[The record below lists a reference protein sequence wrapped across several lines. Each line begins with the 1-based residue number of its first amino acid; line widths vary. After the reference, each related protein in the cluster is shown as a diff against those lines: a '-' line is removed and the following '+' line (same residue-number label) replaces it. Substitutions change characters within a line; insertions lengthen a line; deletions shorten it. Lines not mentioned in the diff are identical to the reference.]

1 MSDLKELAVHLVELA
16 RSEGAKDVVAQAVQ
30 SDTQQVRFSNS
41 QIDAVNGWSERHVI
55 LFVAVGK
62 HVIASDLRSPD
73 NYDELAKRLVVQAKK
88 APENEGYGGIASG
101 RFKYKA
107 ARIDRAI
114 LGLKDP
120 SKLAHEAI
128 SAAESEGANNV
139 GGTLFV
145 RHQRSGIASSA
156 GALATDE
163 SASVDLSV
171 RAFSQPEASG
181 HALSCS
187 PRLSRLR
194 PKETGAKAGRLA
206 AMAKNP
212 AQGDQGKSDF
222 ILEPLFIGGLINS
235 TSNMMSAFQVDIGM
249 SMYAK
254 KIGKRVASEEVTILD
269 DPVSD
274 SMSRRAFDHEG
285 VPCRRN
291 TVVKD
296 GILKNYL
303 HNTSTA
309 KRFKTKTT
317 ANAGPLIPTTFTT
330 AGQPVP
336 FHPVVVP
343 GDWKVEDMIADTKRG
358 LYANNTWYT
367 RYQNYSTG
375 EFSTIPRDAILRI
388 ENGEIVGA
396 VKNIRVSDNM
406 MNLWKSADAI
416 SKSSEEI
423 FWWDEAAPPSTLPT
437 ARFRGLNVTRSS

>member
-1 MSDLKELAVHLVELA
+1 MSELKELAVHLVELA
-16 RSEGAKDVVAQAVQ
+16 RSEGAKDVVAQALQ
-30 SDTQQVRFSNS
+30 ADTQQVRFSNS
-41 QIDAVNGWSERHVI
+41 QIDAVNGWSERHAI
-55 LFVAVGK
+55 LFVAIGK
-62 HVIASDLRSPD
+62 HVISSDLRSPD
-73 NYDELAKRLVVQAKK
+73 SYDEAAKKLVVQAKK

-114 LGLKDP
+114 VALKDP

-145 RHQRSGIASSA
+145 RHQRCGIASSA

-187 PRLSRLR
+187 PRLSGLR
-194 PKETGAKAGRLA
+194 PRETGAKAGRLA

-212 AQGDQGKSDF
+212 AQGGQGRSDF

-254 KIGKRVASEEVTILD
+254 KIGKRVASEEVTIVD

-274 SMSRRAFDHEG
+274 STSRRAFDHEG

-291 TVVKD
+291 IVVKD
-296 GILKNYL
+296 GILKTYL

-317 ANAGPLIPTTFTT
+317 ANAGPLIPTAFTT

-336 FHPVVVP
+336 FHPVIVP
-343 GDWKVEDMIADTKRG
+343 GDWKVEEMIADTKRG

-423 FWWDEAAPPSTLPT
+423 FWWDEAAPPSMLPT

>member
-1 MSDLKELAVHLVELA
+1 M
-16 RSEGAKDVVAQAVQ
+16 AKKL
-30 SDTQQVRFSNS
+30 
-41 QIDAVNGWSERHVI
+41 G
-55 LFVAVGK
+55 
-62 HVIASDLRSPD
+62 
-73 NYDELAKRLVVQAKK
+73 VQAKK

-128 SAAESEGANNV
+128 CAAESEGANNV

-194 PKETGAKAGRLA
+194 PRETGAKAGRLA

-254 KIGKRVASEEVTILD
+254 KIGKRVASDVVTFVD

-274 SMSRRAFDHEG
+274 STSRRAFDHEG
-285 VPCRRN
+285 APCRRN
-291 TVVKD
+291 VVVKD
-296 GILKNYL
+296 GILKTYL

-317 ANAGPLIPTTFTT
+317 ANAGPLIPTAFTT

-343 GDWKVEDMIADTKRG
+343 GDWKVEEMIADTKRG

-423 FWWDEAAPPSTLPT
+423 FWWDEAAPPSTLPI

>member
-1 MSDLKELAVHLVELA
+1 MSELKELAVHLVDLA
-16 RSEGAKDVVAQAVQ
+16 RSEGAKDVVAEAVQ
-30 SDTQQVRFSNS
+30 ADTQQVRFSNS
-41 QIDAVNGWSERHVI
+41 QIDAVNGWSERHAI
-55 LFVAVGK
+55 LFVAIGK
-62 HVIASDLRSPD
+62 HVISSDLRSPE
-73 NYDELAKRLVVQAKK
+73 NYDEVAKRLVARAKK

-101 RFKYKA
+101 RFRYKSV
-107 ARIDRAI
+107 RIDRAI
-114 LGLKDP
+114 VDLKDP

-145 RHQRSGIASSA
+145 RHQRCGIASSA

-163 SASVDLSV
+163 SAAVDLSV

-194 PKETGAKAGRLA
+194 PRETGAKAGRLA

-254 KIGKRVASEEVTILD
+254 KIGKRVASEEVTIVD

-274 SMSRRAFDHEG
+274 STSRRAFDHEG
-285 VPCRRN
+285 APCRRN
-291 TVVKD
+291 TVIKD

-309 KRFKTKTT
+309 KRFRTKTT

-336 FHPVVVP
+336 FHPVIVP
-343 GDWKVEDMIADTKRG
+343 GDWKVEEMIADTKRG

-406 MNLWKSADAI
+406 LNLWKSVDAI
-416 SKSSEEI
+416 SKTSEEI
-423 FWWDEAAPPSTLPT
+423 YWWDEAAPPSTLPT

>member
-1 MSDLKELAVHLVELA
+1 MNELKELAVHLVELA
-16 RSEGAKDVVAQAVQ
+16 RSEGAKDVVAQAIQ
-30 SDTQQVRFSNS
+30 ADTQQVRFSNS

-55 LFVAVGK
+55 LFVAIGK
-62 HVIASDLRSPD
+62 HVISSDLRSPD

-145 RHQRSGIASSA
+145 RHQRCGIASSA
-156 GALATDE
+156 GALAADE

-171 RAFSQPEASG
+171 RAFSQSEASG

-187 PRLSRLR
+187 PRLCRLR
-194 PKETGAKAGRLA
+194 PRETGAKAGRLA

-254 KIGKRVASEEVTILD
+254 KIGKRVASDVVTFVD

-274 SMSRRAFDHEG
+274 STSRRAFDHEG
-285 VPCRRN
+285 APCRRN
-291 TVVKD
+291 VVVKD
-296 GILKNYL
+296 GILKTYL

-317 ANAGPLIPTTFTT
+317 ANAGPLIPTAFTT

-343 GDWKVEDMIADTKRG
+343 GDWKVEEMIADTKRG

>member
-62 HVIASDLRSPD
+62 HAIASDLRSPD
-73 NYDELAKRLVVQAKK
+73 NYDELAKRLVAQAKK

-101 RFKYKA
+101 RFKYKP

-114 LGLKDP
+114 IGLKDP
-120 SKLAHEAI
+120 SKLVHEAI

-145 RHQRSGIASSA
+145 RHQRSGIASSV

-212 AQGDQGKSDF
+212 AQGDQGRSDF

-274 SMSRRAFDHEG
+274 STSRRAFDHEG

-291 TVVKD
+291 VVVKD
-296 GILKNYL
+296 GILNTYL

-317 ANAGPLIPTTFTT
+317 ANAGPLIPTAFTT
-330 AGQPVP
+330 AGQPLP

-343 GDWKVEDMIADTKRG
+343 GDWKVDEMIADTKRG

>member
-30 SDTQQVRFSNS
+30 ADTQQVRFSNS

-254 KIGKRVASEEVTILD
+254 KIGKRVASEEITILD

-296 GILKNYL
+296 GVLNTYL

-317 ANAGPLIPTTFTT
+317 ANAGPLIPTAFTT

>member
-1 MSDLKELAVHLVELA
+1 MSELKELAVHLAELA
-16 RSEGAKDVVAQAVQ
+16 RSGGAQDVVAQAIQ

-73 NYDELAKRLVVQAKK
+73 YYDELAKRLVVQAKK

-107 ARIDRAI
+107 ARIDKAI
-114 LGLKDP
+114 VSLKDP
-120 SKLAHEAI
+120 SKQAHEAI
-128 SAAESEGANNV
+128 YAAESEGANSV
-139 GGTLFV
+139 GGTIFV
-145 RHQRSGIASSA
+145 RHQRSGIASSE

-212 AQGDQGKSDF
+212 AQGDQGRSDF

-235 TSNMMSAFQVDIGM
+235 TSNMMSAFQVDIGT

-254 KIGKRVASEEVTILD
+254 KIGKRVASDVVTFVD

-274 SMSRRAFDHEG
+274 STSRRAFDHEG
-285 VPCRRN
+285 APCRRN
-291 TVVKD
+291 VVIKD
-296 GILKNYL
+296 GILKTYL

-317 ANAGPLIPTTFTT
+317 ANAGPLIPTAFTT

-343 GDWKVEDMIADTKRG
+343 GDWKVDEMIADTKRG
-358 LYANNTWYT
+358 LYVNNTWYT

>member
-1 MSDLKELAVHLVELA
+1 MSDLKELAVHLAELA
-16 RSEGAKDVVAQAVQ
+16 RSEGAKDVVAQAIQ
-30 SDTQQVRFSNS
+30 SDTQQVRFSNN

-73 NYDELAKRLVVQAKK
+73 NYDELAKRLVAQAKK
-88 APENEGYGGIASG
+88 APENEGYAGIASG
-101 RFKYKA
+101 RFKYKV
-107 ARIDRAI
+107 ARIDKAI
-114 LGLKDP
+114 VSLKDP

-128 SAAESEGANNV
+128 YAAESEGANNV
-139 GGTLFV
+139 GGTIFV
-145 RHQRSGIASSA
+145 RHHRSGIASSE
-156 GALATDE
+156 GALAADE

-235 TSNMMSAFQVDIGM
+235 TSNMMSAFQVDIGV

-254 KIGKRVASEEVTILD
+254 KIGKRVASDVVTFVD

-274 SMSRRAFDHEG
+274 STSRRAFDHEG
-285 VPCRRN
+285 APCRRN
-291 TVVKD
+291 VVIKD
-296 GILKNYL
+296 GILKTYL

-317 ANAGPLIPTTFTT
+317 ANAGPLIPTAFTT

-343 GDWKVEDMIADTKRG
+343 GDWKVDEMIADTKRG
-358 LYANNTWYT
+358 LYVNNTWYT

>member
-1 MSDLKELAVHLVELA
+1 MSELKELAVHLVELA
-16 RSEGAKDVVAQAVQ
+16 RSEGAKDVVAQAI
-30 SDTQQVRFSNS
+30 SANTQQVRFSNS
-41 QIDAVNGWSERHVI
+41 QIDAVNAWSERHAI
-55 LFVAVGK
+55 LFVAIGK
-62 HVIASDLRSPD
+62 HVVSSDLRSRD
-73 NYDELAKRLVVQAKK
+73 DYDELVKRLVTQAKK

-101 RFKYKA
+101 KFKYKP

-114 LGLKDP
+114 VGLKDP
-120 SKLAHEAI
+120 SKMAHEAI

-145 RHQRSGIASSA
+145 RHQTSGIASSA
-156 GALATDE
+156 GPLATDE

-181 HALSCS
+181 HAVSCS

-194 PKETGAKAGRLA
+194 PKDTGAKAGRLA
-206 AMAKNP
+206 VMAKNP
-212 AQGDQGKSDF
+212 AQGAQGKSDF

-235 TSNMMSAFQVDIGM
+235 TSNMMSAFQVDIGV

-254 KIGKRVASEEVTILD
+254 MIGKRVASEEVTIVD
-269 DPVSD
+269 DPISD
-274 SMSRRAFDHEG
+274 STSRRAFDHEG
-285 VPCRRN
+285 APCRRN
-291 TVVKD
+291 IVVKD
-296 GILKNYL
+296 GILKTYL

-309 KRFKTKTT
+309 KRFKTKST

-336 FHPVVVP
+336 FHPVIVP
-343 GDWKVEDMIADTKRG
+343 GDWKVDEMIADTKRG

-367 RYQNYSTG
+367 RYQNYTTG

-416 SKSSEEI
+416 SRSSEEV

-437 ARFRGLNVTRSS
+437 ARFKGLNVTRSS

>member
-16 RSEGAKDVVAQAVQ
+16 RSEGAKDVVAQTVD
-30 SDTQQVRFSNS
+30 SDTHQVRFSNS

-62 HVIASDLRSPD
+62 HAIASDLRSPD

-107 ARIDRAI
+107 TRIDRAI
-114 LGLKDP
+114 VGLKDP
-120 SKLAHEAI
+120 SKFAHEAI

-139 GGTLFV
+139 GGTFFV
-145 RHQRSGIASSA
+145 RHQRCGIASSA

-181 HALSCS
+181 HALSCT
-187 PRLSRLR
+187 PRLSKLR

-212 AQGDQGKSDF
+212 AQGDQGRSDF

-254 KIGKRVASEEVTILD
+254 KIGKRVASEEVTIVD

-274 SMSRRAFDHEG
+274 STSRRAFDHEG

-291 TVVKD
+291 IVVKD

-317 ANAGPLIPTTFTT
+317 ANAGPLIPTAFTT
-330 AGQPVP
+330 AGQPLP

-343 GDWKVEDMIADTKRG
+343 GDWKVEEMIADTKRG